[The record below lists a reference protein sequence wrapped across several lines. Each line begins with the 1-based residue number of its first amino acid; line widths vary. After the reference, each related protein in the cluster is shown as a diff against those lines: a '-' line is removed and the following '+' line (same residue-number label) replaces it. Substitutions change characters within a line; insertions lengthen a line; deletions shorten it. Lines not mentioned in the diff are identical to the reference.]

1 MIFLKI
7 TISLRIS
14 MESIIY
20 NQPIINIGC
29 LGSVSDGKSTLVEKL
44 TGIHTQQ
51 HSQEKN
57 RNITIKQGYANMKV
71 WADTD
76 ADDEYYTT
84 SSHVT
89 SFKNSESEDCK
100 LVNHISFV
108 DCPGHQSLIQ
118 TMLLSI
124 SLMDGAIVVVAVN
137 EPLSEKPQLIQHLAA
152 AKLGKL
158 DKIIVCMNKIDLVSK
173 EVLLT
178 RKQELDALLAQN
190 GIVPSAIIPTCFNK
204 KIGVNHLTNAIMK
217 LFNPS
222 EYIKKSN
229 TNPNPIFRISRTFDI
244 NLPGKSWDEVSGGVF
259 GGSLHSGSIKQDD
272 VLEIRPGLVMKTKDG
287 KFECIPFKTKVQSIE
302 SQKIKLDS
310 IIPGGLVSIATDIDP
325 YYFKNDGESKKK
337 NSKKD
342 GLVGH
347 VVGIPGHMPS
357 VFSEINTEINL
368 VTSFGFVWKPAVK
381 DMIVIQ
387 IGTRVCDAMVKEIN
401 GSKFTLLLAKPC
413 CIGDNEHIIICR
425 LIEKIL
431 RIVGEGTVNYS
442 ANPNKLIE

>member
-1 MIFLKI
+1 
-7 TISLRIS
+7 

-76 ADDEYYTT
+76 ADEYYTT
-84 SSHVT
+84 NSHTT
-89 SFKNSESEDCK
+89 SFKNSEDEDCK

-124 SLMDGAIVVVAVN
+124 SLMNGAIVVVAVN
-137 EPLSEKPQLIQHLAA
+137 EPLSGKPQLIQHLAA
-152 AKLGKL
+152 AKLGNL

-173 EVLLT
+173 EVLLK
-178 RKQELDALLAQN
+178 RKQELDELLAQN
-190 GIVPSAIIPTCFNK
+190 GIVPYAVIPTCFNK
-204 KIGVNHLTNAIMK
+204 KIGINHLTNAIMR

-222 EYIKKSN
+222 EYIEKSN
-229 TNPNPIFRISRTFDI
+229 TNPIFRISRTFDI

-272 VLEIRPGLVMKTKDG
+272 LLEIRPGLVMKTKEG
-287 KFECIPFKTKVQSIE
+287 KFECVPFKTKVLSIE

-347 VVGIPGHMPS
+347 VVGVPGHMPS
-357 VFSEINTEINL
+357 VFGELNLNINL
-368 VTSFGFVWKPAVK
+368 VTSFGFVWEPVVK
-381 DMIVIQ
+381 DIIVVQ
-387 IGTRVCDAMVKEIN
+387 IGTRVCDAMVREIN
-401 GSKFTLLLAKPC
+401 GTMFNIQLSKPC
-413 CIGDNEHIIICR
+413 CIGDNEHVIVCR
-425 LIEKIL
+425 LIDKIL
-431 RIVGEGTVNYS
+431 RIVGEGTVKYS
-442 ANPNKLIE
+442 DNPNKLIE

>member
-1 MIFLKI
+1 
-7 TISLRIS
+7 

-51 HSQEKN
+51 HSQEKH

-71 WADTD
+71 WADTNAGD
-76 ADDEYYTT
+76 YYTT
-84 SSHVT
+84 NSHVT

-124 SLMDGAIVVVAVN
+124 SLMNGAIVVVAVN
-137 EPLSEKPQLIQHLAA
+137 EPLSGKPQLIQHLAA

-178 RKQELDALLAQN
+178 RKQELDELLERN
-190 GIVPSAIIPTCFNK
+190 GITPYAVIPTCFNK
-204 KIGVNHLTNAIMK
+204 KIGLDHLTNAIMK

-222 EYIKKSN
+222 EYIQKSN
-229 TNPNPIFRISRTFDI
+229 TNPIFRISRTFDI
-244 NLPGKSWDEVSGGVF
+244 NLPGKSWNEVSGGVF

-272 VLEIRPGLVMKTKDG
+272 VLEIRPGLVMKTKEG
-287 KFECIPFKTKVQSIE
+287 KFECIPFKTKVLSIE
-302 SQKIKLDS
+302 SQKIKLNS
-310 IIPGGLVSIATDIDP
+310 IISGGLVSIATDIDP
-325 YYFKNDGESKKK
+325 YYFKNDGESKK

-347 VVGIPGHMPS
+347 VVGTPGHMPS
-357 VFSEINTEINL
+357 VFSEINTEIIL
-368 VTSFGFVWKPAVK
+368 VSSFGFDWKPTVK

-387 IGTRVCDAMVKEIN
+387 IGTRVCDAIVKEID
-401 GSKFTLLLAKPC
+401 GSKFTLQLAKPC
-413 CIGDNEHIIICR
+413 CIGNNEHIIICR
-425 LIEKIL
+425 LIDKIL
-431 RIVGEGTVNYS
+431 RIVGEGTVKYHD
-442 ANPNKLIE
+442 NPNKLIE